1 MAYSG
6 TAFEAGEW
14 QLFELILAIGVAAL
28 IIFWL
33 ILTHFKRQGFLSW
46 GLVILASAGMVSL
59 CIHSRLN
66 ALQLD
71 RLLSQGKSIEIIDGE
86 FHYGEYHFPY
96 MAEHG
101 IDYREI
107 SLDDRVI
114 KLYHSGYLPNA
125 RCYRD
130 FYSDNHFDDNVNLRL
145 YIHWFER
152 DYQFQQQ
159 TYTLKAPCIIKIER
173 LKASGQQD
181 LVPAAQ
187 I

>member
-14 QLFELILAIGVAAL
+14 QLFELILAAGVAAL

-33 ILTHFKRQGFLSW
+33 ILTHFKKQGVISW
-46 GLVILASAGMVSL
+46 SFVVLASAGMTSL
-59 CIHSRLN
+59 CVHSRLN
-66 ALQLD
+66 AMQLD
-71 RLLSQGKSIEIIDGE
+71 SLLSQGKNIEIIDGE

-96 MAEHG
+96 TAKHG

-107 SLDDRVI
+107 SLDGRSI
-114 KLYHSGYLPNA
+114 KLYHSGYLPNS

-130 FYSDNHFDDNVNLRL
+130 FYSDNHFADDVNLRL
-145 YIHWFER
+145 YIHWFES
-152 DYQFQQQ
+152 DYQYQKQ
-159 TYTLKAPCIIKIER
+159 TFKLKAPCIIKIEQ
-173 LKASGQQD
+173 LSTQSPQGQGSSK
-181 LVPAAQ
+181 

>member
-1 MAYSG
+1 MVYSG
-6 TAFEAGEW
+6 TAFAAGEW
-14 QLFELILAIGVAAL
+14 LLFEFILAIGVAAL

-71 RLLSQGKSIEIIDGE
+71 RLLSQGKSIEIIHGE

-101 IDYREI
+101 MDYREI
-107 SLDDRVI
+107 SLDGRII
-114 KLYHSGYLPNA
+114 KLYQSGYLPNTH
-125 RCYRD
+125 CYRD
-130 FYSDNHFDDNVNLRL
+130 FYGDNHFDDNVNLRL

-152 DYQFQQQ
+152 EYQFQQQ
-159 TYTLKAPCIIKIER
+159 TYKLKAPCIIKIER
-173 LKASGQQD
+173 LKATANIS
-181 LVPAAQ
+181 LATAS
-187 I
+187 

>member
-14 QLFELILAIGVAAL
+14 QLFELILSASVAAL

-46 GLVILASAGMVSL
+46 GVVILASVGMGSL
-59 CIHSRLN
+59 CVHSRLN

-71 RLLSQGKSIEIIDGE
+71 SLLSQGKGIEIIDGE
-86 FHYGEYHFPY
+86 FRYGEYHFPY

-114 KLYHSGYLPNA
+114 KLYHSGYLPNS

-130 FYSDNHFDDNVNLRL
+130 FYSDNHFNDDVNLRL
-145 YIHWFER
+145 YIHWFES
-152 DYQFQQQ
+152 DYEFQQK
-159 TYTLKAPCIIKIER
+159 TYKLKAPRIIKIER
-173 LKASGQQD
+173 LKATGNMS
-181 LVPAAQ
+181 VATT